1 MRLRACILAIAV
13 VTPLRAFAQTP
24 APPAEAAPPPAAPPP
39 AAVPAP
45 PPAPPPAAPAAAP
58 APAPAPAAPAGPA
71 PKFTFGGLA
80 DTYWMYYFNPAT
92 GSNSTAGPSARA
104 FDTNGNSITLALA
117 KVSMNAAL
125 DPVTLQVDVGYGTVA
140 SIINSNNGG
149 PAAAA
154 GAPWPGSFM
163 IEQAYGNV
171 ALPGNFSLDFG
182 KFVTTAGAEVIE
194 ANKNWLY
201 SRSILFNVIPLVH
214 TGARANLKVNDNLT
228 LQASLVNG
236 WNNDPDLNAWKTIGL
251 NASITVNPMVSII
264 PTVYV
269 GKETAQPAGVSTP
282 GDTRFLVDLVV
293 PITVNDKVGLNLN
306 VDFIDAPNFFPFGV
320 NSPTPD
326 NSSNYIFGVAA
337 MGRFVLAP
345 QAYLAVRGEFV
356 RTHIGEGGA
365 SVNNNMGEGTVML
378 GVPLGKN
385 FELRPELR
393 GDFSGDA
400 IFAGGGAA
408 GKKNQF
414 TGTLAA
420 LTFF

>member
-1 MRLRACILAIAV
+1 
-13 VTPLRAFAQTP
+13 
-24 APPAEAAPPPAAPPP
+24 
-39 AAVPAP
+39 
-45 PPAPPPAAPAAAP
+45 
-58 APAPAPAAPAGPA
+58 
-71 PKFTFGGLA
+71 
-80 DTYWMYYFNPAT
+80 
-92 GSNSTAGPSARA
+92 
-104 FDTNGNSITLALA
+104 
-117 KVSMNAAL
+117 
-125 DPVTLQVDVGYGTVA
+125 LQVDVGYGSTA
-140 SIINSNNGG
+140 TIINGNNGPVPPG
-149 PAAAA
+149 PPFA
-154 GAPWPGSFM
+154 GSFM

-214 TGARANLKVNDNLT
+214 TGARANLKVNDQLT

-264 PTVYV
+264 PTVYF
-269 GKETAQPAGVSTP
+269 GKETAQAPGASTP
-282 GDTRFLVDLVV
+282 GDVRFLADLVV
-293 PITVNDKVGLNLN
+293 PITLSDKIGLNLN
-306 VDFIDAPNFFPFGV
+306 IDFIDAPNFFPFGV
-320 NSPTPD
+320 ASPTPD

-337 MGRFVLAP
+337 MGRFVLTP

-356 RTHIGEGGA
+356 RTHLGEGGA
-365 SVNNNMGEGTVML
+365 SVNNNIGEGTVML
-378 GVPLGKN
+378 GVPIGKN
-385 FELRPELR
+385 FELRPEVR
-393 GDFSGDA
+393 GDFSGDP
-400 IFAGGGAA
+400 IFAGGGAT